1 MTATRRSGK
10 DPPSTFRAIATIGY
24 IETMPRRLVLV
35 GALLIACS
43 ACIDQRT
50 ARKAIEGI
58 QGSGVQP
65 DELPVILNRELPF
78 RYPTALYDRR
88 VQGNVTLRIHVDSAG
103 SVMPD
108 STAVVESSG
117 YSGLDSA
124 AVLGSRDLRF
134 TPARLHGSPMPVS
147 ILLPVFFRHP
157 DAKPLPGDTVL
168 RKAGDEKAESR
179 KQRADAAPRD
189 TTLSP

>member
-1 MTATRRSGK
+1 MSAKGESGK
-10 DPPSTFRAIATIGY
+10 DRPATFRAIGTIRY
-24 IETMPRRLVLV
+24 IETMLRRLMLV
-35 GALLIACS
+35 GVLCIACS
-43 ACIDQRT
+43 ACIDQKT

-58 QGSGVQP
+58 QGSGVEP
-65 DELPVILNRELPF
+65 DELPTILNTELPF
-78 RYPTALYDRR
+78 RYPVTLYDRQI
-88 VQGNVTLRIHVDSAG
+88 QGNVTLRIHIDSTG
-103 SVMPD
+103 SVNPD

-134 TPARLHGSPMPVS
+134 SPARLHGRPMSVS

-168 RKAGDEKAESR
+168 GREKAESR
-179 KQRADAAPRD
+179 KQKAEAAPTD
-189 TTLSP
+189 TSLSP

>member
-1 MTATRRSGK
+1 MTAPGRGGK
-10 DPPSTFRAIATIGY
+10 DWRSTFRAIGTIRY
-24 IETMPRRLVLV
+24 IELMLRRLMLV
-35 GALLIACS
+35 GALFIASS
-43 ACIDQRT
+43 ACIDQKT

-58 QGSGVQP
+58 QGSGVEP
-65 DELPVILNRELPF
+65 DELPTILNEELPF
-78 RYPTALYDRR
+78 RYPATLYDRR

-103 SVMPD
+103 NVVPD
-108 STAVVESSG
+108 STAVIESSG

-134 TPARLHGSPMPVS
+134 APARLHGRPMSVS
-147 ILLPVFFRHP
+147 ILLPVYFRHP

-168 RKAGDEKAESR
+168 TR
-179 KQRADAAPRD
+179 KQEAGSSKQVPAPAD